1 MPDGT
6 ITGPILVL
14 GAGAVVRECFL
25 PALEALGVLAHTTV
39 ADAHPSV
46 TALAE
51 KYPSAKFAC
60 TDFRQQLA
68 ERAPVA
74 DGIAI
79 VALPNRFHEEAVSLA
94 LEQGWHVLCEKPL
107 TLRAASCCRLAEL
120 AASRRRVLAV
130 NMVRR
135 LYPSVTLARF
145 ALDRGLIGK
154 VQSLDIQHGS
164 AYSWPAQTLEPF
176 QKENGGLLADMGV
189 HYLDLAESLVGEL
202 APREYQDD
210 ACGGVEADLVFRL
223 TARDAPEVRIAL
235 SRIRK
240 LENRVMLTGTCGRIE
255 FSVDDLERCVIEN
268 LDGSRIE
275 MQRPQPFS
283 AGDFAPTFAACFVQ
297 QVHDFRNAVQT
308 GAQPAVDGYA
318 AARTAAHIEWAY
330 SQAPGSPRRGPAM
343 KIQPTPFAAAPVLI
357 TGATGFIGS
366 HLVEE
371 LASRGFEEITALVRS
386 PRTCAAIARFPIRLR
401 IADLLDPVQVREA
414 VKGQRH
420 VFHLA
425 VARDGSQARDTTVE
439 GTRNVVNAAIAEG
452 CESVVVT
459 STMYVY
465 GYPPGVVDES
475 APYRPY
481 GGEYGVTKAEM
492 ERWCLERA
500 SSSGKTRI
508 AVLNPTCVYGP
519 RGQAFSELPVQLAG
533 RHGFCWIEEGQG
545 TANYTFVTNVV
556 DALLVAAHRPEA
568 HGERFIINDGV
579 TTWKAF
585 LEPLLQPWLEEIRSY
600 SKAELLDMGR
610 QPRKGLR
617 DVLAAAVRSS
627 EVRSAIRETAVGEQ
641 AIRAVRRY
649 RPSLIPAAPAA
660 SPIWKREATHGRGA
674 PAAWLADLFGPTTS
688 RFSAE
693 KAGRLL
699 GWKPRVDLAEGQR
712 QTIEYLKYM
721 NLW

>member
-1 MPDGT
+1 MTPKET
-6 ITGPILVL
+6 ISDPIVVL

-25 PALEALGVLAHTTV
+25 PALDALGVLAHTTAV
-39 ADAHPSV
+39 DAHPSV

-51 KYPSAKFAC
+51 KYPSAKFVCA
-60 TDFRQQLA
+60 DFRQQLA
-68 ERAPVA
+68 ELAPGA
-74 DGIAI
+74 EGIAI
-79 VALPNRFHEEAVSLA
+79 VALPNRFHEEAVSQA

-120 AASRRRVLAV
+120 AASRRRALAV

-135 LYPSVTLARF
+135 LYPSVTMARF
-145 ALDRGLIGK
+145 ALERGLIGK

-164 AYSWPAQTLEPF
+164 AYAWPAQTLEPF
-176 QKENGGLLADMGV
+176 QKENGGVLADMGV

-202 APREYQDD
+202 TPREYQDD

-223 TARDAPEVRIAL
+223 TSRDAPEVRIAL
-235 SRIRK
+235 SRIRN
-240 LENRVMLTGTCGRIE
+240 LDNRVVLTGTCGRIE
-255 FSVDDLERCVIEN
+255 FEVDDLERCMIEDH
-268 LDGSRIE
+268 DGSRIE
-275 MQRPQPFS
+275 MQRPKPFS
-283 AGDFAPTFAACFVQ
+283 AGDFAPTFAACFAQ
-297 QVHDFRNAVQT
+297 QVHDFRNAVRT

-330 SQAPGSPRRGPAM
+330 SQASGSRRRPE
-343 KIQPTPFAAAPVLI
+343 IRPSHLPPAPVLI

-371 LASRGFEEITALVRS
+371 LAARGFEEITALVRS
-386 PRTCAAIARFPIRLR
+386 PRTCATIARFPVRLR
-401 IADLLDPVQVREA
+401 IADLLDPAQVREA

-425 VARDGSQARDTTVE
+425 VARDGNQARDTTVE
-439 GTRNVVNAAIAEG
+439 GTRNVVDAAIAEG

-500 SSSGKTRI
+500 SSSGKMRI

-519 RGQAFSELPVQLAG
+519 RGKAFSELPIELASQ
-533 RHGFCWIEEGQG
+533 HGFCWIEGGQG

-556 DALLVAAHRPEA
+556 DALLAAAHRPEA
-568 HGERFIINDGV
+568 HGQRFIINDGA
-579 TTWKAF
+579 TTWRAF
-585 LEPLLQPWLEEIRSY
+585 LEPLLQPWLEEIPSY
-600 SKAELLDMGR
+600 RKAELLDMGR
-610 QPRKGLR
+610 QPDKGLR

-627 EVRSAIRETAVGEQ
+627 EVRSAIRETALGRQ

-649 RPSLIPAAPAA
+649 RPSLIPTPPAVP
-660 SPIWKREATHGRGA
+660 PIWKRGAAANVTGA
-674 PAAWLADLFGPTTS
+674 PAPWLADLFGPMTS
-688 RFSAE
+688 RFSSE
-693 KAGRLL
+693 KAGRML
-699 GWKPRVDLAEGQR
+699 GWTPRVDLAEGQR
-712 QTIEYLKYM
+712 RTIEYLQYM
-721 NLW
+721 NLR